1 MQIILPKNVNKIIH
15 VLEENGFEAYAVGGC
30 IRDSL
35 LGRTPN
41 DWDITT
47 SALPE
52 QVKALFKKTIDT
64 GIQHGTVTILLDK
77 EGYEVT
83 TYRLDGEYEDS
94 RHPKEVTFTA
104 LLSEDLKRRDFT
116 INALAYNEKEGL
128 VDLFGGQK
136 DMEEKV
142 IRCVGDPLERF
153 TEDAL
158 RILRAVRFAAQLGF
172 SIEERTQE
180 AIGILA
186 GNLEH
191 ISAERIQAELVKL
204 AVSPHPEE
212 LYTAYET
219 GITRVILPELD
230 VTMETEQKNPH
241 HCHTVGAHLIESM
254 RMIEPD
260 KVLRLAMLLHDIGKP
275 VVRSTG
281 EDGVDH
287 FFGHADVSAQMAH
300 DILKRLKFDNDTL
313 YTVEKLIAYH
323 DYRPEISERAVR
335 RFLNKTGKELF
346 PLILKVQRADI
357 AAQSDYQR
365 AEKEERLKEVELLA
379 EKIFEENQC
388 FSLKDLAVSGRDLID
403 DGMEPGKQLGEVL
416 SELLG
421 EVLRDPAHNTKEY
434 LLEYSRTLRRS

>member
-15 VLEENGFEAYAVGGC
+15 VLEEHGFQAYAVGGC

-35 LGRTPN
+35 LGRTPH

-52 QVKALFKKTIDT
+52 QVKDLFKKTVDT
-64 GIQHGTVTILLDK
+64 GIQHGTVTILLDG

-94 RHPKEVTFTA
+94 RHPKEVTFTS

-116 INALAYNEKEGL
+116 VNAMAYNEKDGL

-136 DMEEKV
+136 DMEAKV

-172 SIEERTQE
+172 SIEERTRE

-212 LYTAYET
+212 FYTACET
-219 GITRVILPELD
+219 GITRVILPEFD
-230 VTMETEQKNPH
+230 EAMETPQNNPH
-241 HCHTVGAHLIESM
+241 HCYTVGRHMIESM
-254 RMIEPD
+254 RQIEPD
-260 KVLRLAMLLHDIGKP
+260 KVLRLTMLFHDIGKP

-287 FFGHADVSAQMAH
+287 FFGHADVSAQMAC
-300 DILKRLKFDNDTL
+300 DILKRLKFDNETL
-313 YTVEKLIAYH
+313 NTVEKLITYH
-323 DYRPEISERAVR
+323 DFRPHPNERSVR
-335 RFLNKTGKELF
+335 RFLNKVGKDLF
-346 PLILKVQRADI
+346 PLVMKVQRADV

-365 AEKEERLKEVELLA
+365 SEKEERIREVEALA
-379 EKIFEENQC
+379 EKIFAEKQC
-388 FSLKDLAVSGRDLID
+388 FCLKDMAVTGRDLIA
-403 DGMEPGKQLGEVL
+403 DGMKPGKDLGAVL

-421 EVLRDPAHNTKEY
+421 EVLRDPSHNTKEY

>member
-15 VLEENGFEAYAVGGC
+15 VLEEHGFQAYAVGGC

-35 LGRTPN
+35 LGRTPH

-52 QVKALFKKTIDT
+52 QVKALFKKTVDT
-64 GIQHGTVTILLDK
+64 GIQHGTVTILLDG

-94 RHPKEVTFTA
+94 RHPKEVTFTS

-116 INALAYNEKEGL
+116 VNAMAYNEKDGL

-172 SIEERTQE
+172 SIEERTRE

-212 LYTAYET
+212 FYTACET
-219 GITRVILPELD
+219 GITRVILPEFD
-230 VTMETEQKNPH
+230 EAMETPQNNPH
-241 HCHTVGAHLIESM
+241 HCYNVGRHMIESM
-254 RMIEPD
+254 RQIEPD
-260 KVLRLAMLLHDIGKP
+260 KVLRLTMLFHDIGKP

-287 FFGHADVSAQMAH
+287 FFGHADVSAQMAC
-300 DILKRLKFDNDTL
+300 DILKRLKFDNETL
-313 YTVEKLIAYH
+313 NTVEKLITYH
-323 DYRPEISERAVR
+323 DFRPHPNERSVR
-335 RFLNKTGKELF
+335 RFLNKVGKDLF
-346 PLILKVQRADI
+346 PLVMKV
-357 AAQSDYQR
+357 
-365 AEKEERLKEVELLA
+365 
-379 EKIFEENQC
+379 
-388 FSLKDLAVSGRDLID
+388 
-403 DGMEPGKQLGEVL
+403 
-416 SELLG
+416 
-421 EVLRDPAHNTKEY
+421 
-434 LLEYSRTLRRS
+434 

>member
-15 VLEENGFEAYAVGGC
+15 VLEEHGFQAYAVGGC

-35 LGRTPN
+35 LGRTPH

-52 QVKALFKKTIDT
+52 QVKALFKKTVDT
-64 GIQHGTVTILLDK
+64 GIQHGTVTILLEG

-94 RHPKEVTFTA
+94 RHPKEVTFTS

-116 INALAYNEKEGL
+116 VNAMAYNEKDGL
-128 VDLFGGQK
+128 IDLFGGQK

-172 SIEERTQE
+172 SIEERTRE

-212 LYTAYET
+212 FYTACET
-219 GITRVILPELD
+219 GITRVILPEFD
-230 VTMETEQKNPH
+230 EAMETPQNNPH
-241 HCHTVGAHLIESM
+241 HCYNVGRHMIESM
-254 RMIEPD
+254 RQIEPD
-260 KVLRLAMLLHDIGKP
+260 KVLRLTMLFHDIGKP

-287 FFGHADVSAQMAH
+287 FFGHADVSAQMAC
-300 DILKRLKFDNDTL
+300 DILKRLKFDNETL
-313 YTVEKLIAYH
+313 NTVEKLITYH
-323 DYRPEISERAVR
+323 DFRPHPNERSVR
-335 RFLNKTGKELF
+335 RFLNKVGKDLF
-346 PLILKVQRADI
+346 PLVMKVQRADV

-365 AEKEERLKEVELLA
+365 SEKEERMREVEALA
-379 EKIFEENQC
+379 EKIFAEKQC
-388 FSLKDLAVSGRDLID
+388 FCLKDMAVTGRDLIA
-403 DGMEPGKQLGEVL
+403 DGMKPGKDLGAVL

-421 EVLRDPAHNTKEY
+421 EVLRDPSHNTKEY

>member
-15 VLEENGFEAYAVGGC
+15 VLEEHGFQAYAVGGC

-35 LGRTPN
+35 LGRTPH

-52 QVKALFKKTIDT
+52 QVKDLFKKTVDT
-64 GIQHGTVTILLDK
+64 GIQHGTVTILLDG

-94 RHPKEVTFTA
+94 RHPKEVTFTS

-116 INALAYNEKEGL
+116 VNAMAYNEKDGL

-172 SIEERTQE
+172 SIEERTRE

-212 LYTAYET
+212 FYTACET
-219 GITRVILPELD
+219 GITRVILPEFD
-230 VTMETEQKNPH
+230 EAMETPQNAVASKSH
-241 HCHTVGAHLIESM
+241 AHRLLIAAA
-254 RMIEPD
+254 
-260 KVLRLAMLLHDIGKP
+260 LFHDIGKP

-287 FFGHADVSAQMAH
+287 FFGHADVSAQMAC
-300 DILKRLKFDNDTL
+300 DILKRLKFDNETL
-313 YTVEKLIAYH
+313 NTVEKLITYH
-323 DYRPEISERAVR
+323 DFRPHPNERSVR
-335 RFLNKTGKELF
+335 RFLNKVGKDLF
-346 PLILKVQRADI
+346 PLVMKVQRADV

-365 AEKEERLKEVELLA
+365 SEKEERIREVEALA
-379 EKIFEENQC
+379 EKIFAEKQC
-388 FSLKDLAVSGRDLID
+388 FCLKDMAITGRDLIA
-403 DGMEPGKQLGEVL
+403 DGMKPGKDLGAVL

-421 EVLRDPAHNTKEY
+421 EVLRDPSHNTKEY

>member
-15 VLEENGFEAYAVGGC
+15 VLEEHGFQAYAVGGC

-35 LGRTPN
+35 LGRTPH

-52 QVKALFKKTIDT
+52 QVKALFKKTVDT
-64 GIQHGTVTILLDK
+64 GIQHGTVTILLDG

-94 RHPKEVTFTA
+94 RHPKEVTFTS

-116 INALAYNEKEGL
+116 VNAMAYNEKDGL

-172 SIEERTQE
+172 SIEERTRE

-212 LYTAYET
+212 FYTACET
-219 GITRVILPELD
+219 GITRVILPEFD
-230 VTMETEQKNPH
+230 EAMETPQNNPH
-241 HCHTVGAHLIESM
+241 HCYTVGRHMIESM
-254 RMIEPD
+254 RQIEPD
-260 KVLRLAMLLHDIGKP
+260 KVLRLTMLFHDIGKLEELP
-275 VVRSTG
+275 S
-281 EDGVDH
+281 
-287 FFGHADVSAQMAH
+287 
-300 DILKRLKFDNDTL
+300 RL
-313 YTVEKLIAYH
+313 V
-323 DYRPEISERAVR
+323 
-335 RFLNKTGKELF
+335 LN
-346 PLILKVQRADI
+346 
-357 AAQSDYQR
+357 
-365 AEKEERLKEVELLA
+365 
-379 EKIFEENQC
+379 
-388 FSLKDLAVSGRDLID
+388 
-403 DGMEPGKQLGEVL
+403 
-416 SELLG
+416 
-421 EVLRDPAHNTKEY
+421 
-434 LLEYSRTLRRS
+434 

>member
-1 MQIILPKNVNKIIH
+1 MQVILPKNVNKIIH
-15 VLEENGFEAYAVGGC
+15 VLEEHGFEAYAVGGC

-35 LGRTPN
+35 LGWIPN

-52 QVKALFKKTIDT
+52 QVKALFKRTVDT
-64 GIQHGTVTILLDK
+64 GIQHGTVTVLLEG

-83 TYRLDGEYEDS
+83 TYRLDGEYEDG
-94 RHPKEVTFTA
+94 RHPKKVTFTS

-116 INALAYNEKEGL
+116 VNAMAYNEKNGL

-136 DMEEKV
+136 DMEGKI
-142 IRCVGDPLERF
+142 IRCVGNPLERF

-212 LYTAYET
+212 LYMAYKS
-219 GITRVILPELD
+219 GITRVVLPEFD
-230 VTMETEQKNPH
+230 EAMETPQNNPH
-241 HCHTVGAHLIESM
+241 HCDTVGRHMVESM
-254 RMIEPD
+254 REVEPE
-260 KVLRLAMLLHDIGKP
+260 KTLRLAMLFHDIGKP
-275 VVRSTG
+275 AVRSTG

-287 FFGHADVSAQMAH
+287 FFGHADVSAHMAH
-300 DILKRLKFDNDTL
+300 NILRRLKFDNETIS
-313 YTVEKLIAYH
+313 TVEKLITYH
-323 DYRPEISERAVR
+323 DYRPEPGERAVR
-335 RFLNKTGKELF
+335 RFLNKVGKDLF
-346 PLILKVQRADI
+346 PLVMKVQRADV
-357 AAQSDYQR
+357 AAQSDDQR
-365 AEKEERLKEVELLA
+365 AEKEERIREVEALA
-379 EKIFEENQC
+379 EKIFAEKQC
-388 FSLKDLAVSGRDLID
+388 FCLKDMAVTGRDLIA
-403 DGMEPGKQLGEVL
+403 DGMAPGKNLGEVL
-416 SELLG
+416 NELLG